1 MGPYGGAT
9 IGLDLAPSAGI
20 GWPGAGLRVI
30 ISSMAATRI
39 YGTGGLLRPI
49 RDGRS

>member
-1 MGPYGGAT
+1 MAGQAT
-9 IGLDLAPSAGI
+9 IEPDLAPSAGV

-30 ISSMAATRI
+30 ISAMGATRI
-39 YGTGGLLRPI
+39 HGTGGLLRPI

>member
-1 MGPYGGAT
+1 
-9 IGLDLAPSAGI
+9 
-20 GWPGAGLRVI
+20 VI
-30 ISSMAATRI
+30 ISAMAATRI